1 MAFANGVS
9 DGSITLSHSSAIAR
23 LAFAS
28 EPHIHTVAK
37 MPKLDG
43 THLVSRLRERL
54 EDLKNDKEVAA
65 RDLRALLTDEQAA
78 EMDAA
83 WGEQQ
88 ALRKHKR
95 ARTEAE
101 AAALGWKTKR
111 QIHIEAYERAIA
123 AVDEDMVQ
131 TFDDLLRAAEVRR
144 ARIYLESYS
153 KAIEEGKPKYVAE
166 NLANNDLTRAGLH
179 RLNGQEDGYRST
191 RDRAVR
197 QMERELEEQA
207 QSALSAEDAEQRAI
221 LEEHEKALRER
232 RKKPG
237 R

>member
-1 MAFANGVS
+1 
-9 DGSITLSHSSAIAR
+9 
-23 LAFAS
+23 
-28 EPHIHTVAK
+28 

-54 EDLKNDKEVAA
+54 DDLVQGKEIAA

-83 WGEQQ
+83 WAEQQ
-88 ALRKHKR
+88 TLRKGKR

-101 AAALGWKTKR
+101 ASALGWKTKR
-111 QIHIEAYERAIA
+111 QIHIDAYERAIA
-123 AVDEDMVQ
+123 AVDDDMVQ
-131 TFDDLLRAAEVRR
+131 TFDNLLRAAEVRR

-153 KAIEEGKPKYVAE
+153 TAIEAGKPKYVAE

-179 RLNGQEDGYRST
+179 RLDGQDVGYRNT
-191 RDRAVR
+191 RDRAVN
-197 QMERELEEQA
+197 QIERKLEEQA
-207 QSALSAEDAEQRAI
+207 QSAMSAEDAEQRAI